1 MRFSIRYNHKLPEA
15 WMHIITLT
23 LRLLV
28 GGLFIFSG
36 FLKGVDIWGTF
47 YKISDYISVLGFPLW
62 KDFLLVITFLL
73 CAAEFALGVFLLL
86 GAFRRWMPIFA
97 TIFMAFMLPFSAWI
111 MIANPVSDCGCFGD
125 AFIISNSA
133 TFYKNVALTVA
144 IIWLL
149 IYNTK
154 TKALVTPALQWIVFL
169 ASGIYIFFIAWIGYA
184 AQPIIDFRPFPVGSS
199 LVADEQG
206 DDDSNNIIFVYEK
219 DGKTQNFSIS
229 DSLPSEDDGWTYV
242 KSIKQNKDTSSDNTL
257 YLWDEDGNDVSD
269 IAIDSDGK
277 ELILF
282 VSNPKEMTAASSWL
296 INSLYDRCNDIGID
310 MIMVMAS
317 DDKGVSI
324 WRDIS
329 MAEYDIYTAE
339 DTQIKEVV
347 RGNPGVVYLDKGK
360 VVWKSTLN
368 ALDNDFLNPDL
379 MTNDISRLPFSLD
392 KIFKTSTMLYILII
406 ALLIF
411 FSFTHY
417 GLSFYIK
424 LNNKK
429 SQSIKSDDK
438 ALHEE

>member
-1 MRFSIRYNHKLPEA
+1 M
-15 WMHIITLT
+15 MT
-23 LRLLV
+23 
-28 GGLFIFSG
+28 
-36 FLKGVDIWGTF
+36 VD
-47 YKISDYISVLGFPLW
+47 
-62 KDFLLVITFLL
+62 
-73 CAAEFALGVFLLL
+73 
-86 GAFRRWMPIFA
+86 
-97 TIFMAFMLPFSAWI
+97 
-111 MIANPVSDCGCFGD
+111 
-125 AFIISNSA
+125 
-133 TFYKNVALTVA
+133 
-144 IIWLL
+144 
-149 IYNTK
+149 
-154 TKALVTPALQWIVFL
+154 
-169 ASGIYIFFIAWIGYA
+169 
-184 AQPIIDFRPFPVGSS
+184 
-199 LVADEQG
+199 
-206 DDDSNNIIFVYEK
+206 NIIFVYEK

-347 RGNPGVVYLDKGK
+347 RGNPGVIYLDKGK

-392 KIFKTSTMLYILII
+392 KIFKTSTMFYILII

-411 FSFTHY
+411 FS
-417 GLSFYIK
+417 
-424 LNNKK
+424 
-429 SQSIKSDDK
+429 
-438 ALHEE
+438 LHTLWLEFFISN